1 MSENNQVIE
10 REIEGI
16 KYTFSGLS
24 RDKAGV
30 LEFVNKEEEKQ
41 LEGMNDLLKA
51 SVVARLYAEHLR
63 QFPVPNDED

>member
-24 RDKAGV
+24 TKKKKNSSKA
-30 LEFVNKEEEKQ
+30 
-41 LEGMNDLLKA
+41 
-51 SVVARLYAEHLR
+51 
-63 QFPVPNDED
+63 